1 MNHVTIESP
10 AADAR
15 ATAGLLELGNGAL
28 LAYAAEIAEFVATVA
43 AESAG
48 TAAAA
53 EVAKTA
59 PTVASEE
66 TGALAALRQALKTER
81 PRIAD
86 LLPSLAPEEI
96 AFLLADLLS
105 QALAASGAAADLAC
119 VLALSKEG
127 TVHVLASGGG
137 VAYLAPAGFAGSAAA
152 IPVRRVRDGAVSF
165 LLPGVPSPAP
175 SAVPLGAAARRIHPS
190 EVIRLPIGRESQ
202 VVLVSG
208 EIEPTLEERLLA
220 ALQSSREP
228 AALDPL
234 LRGPIERAG
243 GALVAFVTTSQPE
256 AAKDGIESELAVFR
270 REVER
275 RLARLDGRLK
285 EMENDALRAAASPRR
300 SGFAFPGVPSLAR
313 PKPPLVRR
321 PLPGSL
327 EDLASADDAPA
338 FERGLDVPVAS
349 NWSRPLL
356 LVTGGITL
364 VLFLALQLFC
374 HAEPRR
380 RAIPP
385 RKATAPATSAPAA
398 GSKAPVGVLLVT
410 PSSESEGTEG
420 AAPGPPNV
428 SPHR

>member
-28 LAYAAEIAEFVATVA
+28 LAYAARIAGIAPAVAPEETVA
-43 AESAG
+43 L
-48 TAAAA
+48 
-53 EVAKTA
+53 V
-59 PTVASEE
+59 
-66 TGALAALRQALKTER
+66 ALRHVLHTER
-81 PRIAD
+81 PRIAG
-86 LLPSLAPEEI
+86 LLPALAAEEI

-105 QALAASGAAADLAC
+105 QALAASGAPADLAC
-119 VLALSKEG
+119 VLALSREG
-127 TVHVLASGGG
+127 TAHVLASGGG
-137 VAYLAPAGFAGSAAA
+137 VAYVALAESTAG
-152 IPVRRVRDGAVSF
+152 IPVRPVRRVRDGAVSF
-165 LLPGVPSPAP
+165 LLPGVPAP
-175 SAVPLGAAARRIHPS
+175 SAIPLGAAARRIHPS

-202 VVLVSG
+202 VVLSSG

-228 AALDPL
+228 AALDLL

-243 GALVAFVTTSQPE
+243 GALVAFVTASQPE
-256 AAKDGIESELAVFR
+256 AAKDGIETEIAVFR

-285 EMENDALRAAASPRR
+285 EMENDALRAASSPRR
-300 SGFAFPGVPSLAR
+300 SGFAFPGVPALAR

-321 PLPGSL
+321 PLPGSP

-385 RKATAPATSAPAA
+385 QKATAPATSAPAA

-410 PSSESEGTEG
+410 PSSEPEGTEG
-420 AAPGPPNV
+420 PAPGPPSV
-428 SPHR
+428 PPHR